1 MFVVTGGLMGICG
14 MIFNP
19 LIFKLLQIF
28 GNESGMDLF
37 RSYFLVTAFLFA
49 GLICAPFSLVLK
61 KRKAD

>member
-1 MFVVTGGLMGICG
+1 MGVCG

-28 GNESGMDLF
+28 GNGTGMDLF
-37 RSYFLVTAFLFA
+37 RSYFLVTALLFV
-49 GLICAPFSLVLK
+49 GLIFAPLSLVLK